1 MGLREYIIRRLLLLI
16 PIMLGV
22 VLLIFAIIQ
31 FVPVMVRVSLY
42 ISGSVKELRP
52 DAVRDII
59 SQYGLDQPVWIQFT
73 NWFAQVLRG
82 NFGYAEGSQEVVLTG
97 LLARVPA
104 TFEIVL
110 ISAPLIVLAGIWL
123 GVRSAVQKD
132 KVFDQATR
140 IISILGTSLPSFFFG
155 VLLLATFVGQL
166 RWVTPGRLSP
176 ELGTMLN
183 LMLKNGQ
190 FTRYT
195 GLMLVDSLLNWR
207 LNYFIDALYHLILP
221 TLVLVFIQTAVL
233 VRVTR
238 SSMLEALGKTYI
250 IAARSKGLTKNE
262 VIYKHARRNALI
274 PVVTIS
280 GLLVGGMMTGL
291 VITET
296 VFLFPGVGSWAATAA
311 QRFDVSVVAAYSM
324 FSAIVFV
331 LANLI
336 VDVLYAYIDPRIRL
350 G

>member
-1 MGLREYIIRRLLLLI
+1 MGLREYIIRRLALLF

-31 FVPVMVRVSLY
+31 FVPAQVRVSLY
-42 ISGSVKELRP
+42 ITGSIRELQP
-52 DAVRDII
+52 AAVQEII
-59 SQYGLDQPVWIQFT
+59 SQYGLDQPIWVQFVD
-73 NWFAQVLRG
+73 WFSQVIVG
-82 NFGYAEGSQEVVLTG
+82 NFGYAESTQEVVLTG
-97 LLARVPA
+97 LMIRVPA

-110 ISAPLIVLAGIWL
+110 VSAPLIIFVGIWL
-123 GVRSAVQKD
+123 GVHSAVKKD
-132 KVFDQATR
+132 KPFDQMTR
-140 IISILGTSLPSFFFG
+140 VLSILGTSLPSFFFG
-155 VLLLATFVGQL
+155 VILLATFVGQL
-166 RWVTPGRLSP
+166 RWVSPGRLSP
-176 ELGTMLN
+176 QMATTLA

-190 FTRYT
+190 FARYT
-195 GLMLVDSLLNWR
+195 GLMLIDSLLNWR
-207 LNYFIDALYHLILP
+207 PDYFIDALYHLMLP

-250 IAARSKGLTKNE
+250 IAARAKGLTKSE

-291 VITET
+291 IITET
-296 VFLFPGVGSWAATAA
+296 VFLFPGIGSWAATAA
-311 QRFDVSVVAAYSM
+311 QRFDLSVVTAYAM